1 MPRATAFHPL
11 AATIAGL
18 QTPRRALLVLA
29 LVGVALP
36 GCDQGQPSVAEA
48 LESKAPDVPA
58 DYQANP
64 KPRPKDLPPPTDAE
78 FAAWDRKD
86 PEGEKHLYKWDKE
99 NGSRILGYWEQ
110 LQCFREKVMQEGQKA
125 FGAEPGSA
133 AEEAWHQYK
142 HAYVVHLNGWQQRL
156 FALEPRIQEK
166 SLYIG
171 NILEAHEAVMN
182 NYPKAYN
189 MGDKDELEKVE
200 AHWTIVEQKMKKYSK
215 NLGVEWIDR
224 DPTDPKQMEAHAK
237 VCVAAFT
244 PPDRTGKAKKGKKK
258 GPI

>member
-1 MPRATAFHPL
+1 MPRVTAPHPSAAFL
-11 AATIAGL
+11 AGTTLAFGL
-18 QTPRRALLVLA
+18 ASILA
-29 LVGVALP
+29 L
-36 GCDQGQPSVAEA
+36 GCDQSQPSVAEA
-48 LESKAPDVPA
+48 LESKPPDAPA
-58 DYQANP
+58 DYKANP

-99 NGSRILGYWEQ
+99 NGPRLFGYWEQ
-110 LQCFREKVMQEGQKA
+110 LQCFREQVMKEGQKA
-125 FGAEPGSA
+125 YGAEPGSP

-142 HAYVVHLNGWQQRL
+142 LAYVNHLNGWQQRL
-156 FALEPRIQEK
+156 FAQEPRIQEK
-166 SLYIG
+166 SKFIG

-200 AHWTIVEQKMKKYSK
+200 AQWTIVEQKMKKYSK
-215 NLGVEWIDR
+215 NLGLDWPER
-224 DPTDPKQMEAHAK
+224 DLNDPKQAEAHAK
-237 VCVAAFT
+237 VCEAAFT
-244 PPDRTGKAKKGKKK
+244 PPDRSGKEKKGKKK